1 MVLVKLFVQ
10 GNNNHIHN
18 FIDICLLE
26 SKAKMLNHLRAGFM
40 HVEEASPGCLWGGE
54 GGGVVR
60 DQEVALLTHLE
71 EGGELYGEG
80 GEGGKGGALHTMGRI
95 K

>member
-1 MVLVKLFVQ
+1 
-10 GNNNHIHN
+10 
-18 FIDICLLE
+18 
-26 SKAKMLNHLRAGFM
+26 MLNHLRAGFM

-60 DQEVALLTHLE
+60 DQEVALLTHLGE
-71 EGGELYGEG
+71 EGEGEGGELYGEG